1 MRGPQRQ
8 SSQPISLIWP
18 FLVIS
23 SLPIEG
29 LTGLVNQVI
38 LVLMTTA
45 SITQAKTN
53 LSKLIKK
60 VRHGESVLI
69 LDRNTPVARLE
80 PLAAGSREG
89 DEAKLA
95 ELERRGL
102 LKRGAGKLPR
112 DFFKLPR
119 LKFKKS
125 LVEAVLEE
133 RREPRW

>member
-1 MRGPQRQ
+1 
-8 SSQPISLIWP
+8 
-18 FLVIS
+18 
-23 SLPIEG
+23 
-29 LTGLVNQVI
+29 
-38 LVLMTTA
+38 MTTA

-53 LSKLIKK
+53 LSKLLKK

-69 LDRNTPVARLE
+69 LDRNVPVARLE
-80 PLAAGSREG
+80 PLAAHSREAA
-89 DEAKLA
+89 ESKLA

-102 LKRGAGKLPR
+102 LRRGTGKLPR

-133 RREPRW
+133 RREARW

>member
-1 MRGPQRQ
+1 
-8 SSQPISLIWP
+8 
-18 FLVIS
+18 
-23 SLPIEG
+23 
-29 LTGLVNQVI
+29 
-38 LVLMTTA
+38 MTTA

-69 LDRNTPVARLE
+69 LDRNIPVARPV

-119 LKFKKS
+119 LKFGKS

-133 RREPRW
+133 RSETRW

>member
-1 MRGPQRQ
+1 
-8 SSQPISLIWP
+8 
-18 FLVIS
+18 
-23 SLPIEG
+23 
-29 LTGLVNQVI
+29 
-38 LVLMTTA
+38 MTTA
-45 SITQAKTN
+45 SITEAKTN

-69 LDRNTPVARLE
+69 LDRNVPVARLE
-80 PLAAGSREG
+80 PLPPESRESG
-89 DEAKLA
+89 DARLA

-102 LKRGAGKLPR
+102 LKRGTGKLPR

-133 RREPRW
+133 RREARW

>member
-1 MRGPQRQ
+1 
-8 SSQPISLIWP
+8 
-18 FLVIS
+18 
-23 SLPIEG
+23 
-29 LTGLVNQVI
+29 
-38 LVLMTTA
+38 MTAA

-60 VRHGESVLI
+60 VRHGESILI
-69 LDRNTPVARLE
+69 LDRNIPVARLE
-80 PLAAGSREG
+80 PLPASSREA

-102 LKRGAGKLPR
+102 VKRGAGKLPR
-112 DFFKLPR
+112 DFFRLPR

-133 RREPRW
+133 RREVRW

>member
-1 MRGPQRQ
+1 
-8 SSQPISLIWP
+8 LKN
-18 FLVIS
+18 
-23 SLPIEG
+23 
-29 LTGLVNQVI
+29 LTGLINQVI
-38 LVLMTTA
+38 LVIMTTA

-69 LDRNTPVARLE
+69 LDRNVPVARLE
-80 PLAAGSREG
+80 PLAAGSLEG

-119 LKFKKS
+119 LKFKNG
-125 LVEAVLEE
+125 LVAAVLEE
-133 RREPRW
+133 RRETRW